1 MIFTLSSALAPGRGF
16 EPRRDKAQWISS
28 LIKNRGI
35 SITKEANG
43 AWRTS
48 RKCNNE
54 NAITILKEQN
64 RVGSADKVY
73 HLSLDTI
80 NEIKIEMEIQNLSKH
95 YIQTVIKRMKEF
107 YEYCQGEVTR
117 DKLLEF
123 LENIKRTKSTKTYR
137 DYCLFV
143 RKYLERSGCELYKL
157 IKLPKLE
164 KKLNNIKIEKK
175 DILNLL
181 SMIDKLFNEGRIEKR
196 KYLMLRSFVLVGA
209 ETGMR
214 ASELYRLKIEDIN
227 FEKNTIIVRNTK
239 TKQERITFFNDDAK
253 RELLRYVKLLKNVDV
268 LFYQHSVEHIFKKYL
283 RGQKITPKMLR
294 KFFSQEWTR
303 KGGDSVIKKVL
314 MGHSLNDIDLNHYN
328 YIDVDVLREHY
339 FKVGVRVL

>member
-1 MIFTLSSALAPGRGF
+1 PGRGF

-28 LIKNRGI
+28 LKEDGGI
-35 SITKEANG
+35 SLSKEANG
-43 AWRTS
+43 AWRTPS
-48 RKCNNE
+48 KCNNE
-54 NAITILKEQN
+54 NAIKSKRGLLDD
-64 RVGSADKVY
+64 GSGGKTCT
-73 HLSLDTI
+73 LSLDTI
-80 NEIKIEMEIQNLSKH
+80 EKIKIEMQIQNLSEK
-95 YIQTVIKRMKEF
+95 YINTVISRMREF
-107 YEYCQGEVTR
+107 YDFCGGIVTQE
-117 DKLLEF
+117 KLLEF
-123 LENIKRTKSTKTYR
+123 LETKKRTKSTKTYR
-137 DYCLFV
+137 DYCLIV
-143 RKYLERSGCELYKL
+143 RKYLERSNCELYKL

-181 SMIDKLFNEGRIEKR
+181 SMIDKLFDEGRIEKR
-196 KYLMLRSFVLVGA
+196 KYLMLRSFILLGA

-214 ASELYRLKIEDIN
+214 AYELYRLRIKDIDIN
-227 FEKNTIIVRNTK
+227 NNMIIVRNTK

-253 RELLRYVKLLKNVDV
+253 RELLKYIKLLKNLDV

-303 KGGDSVIKKVL
+303 QGGDSIIKKVI
-314 MGHSLNDIDLNHYN
+314 MGHSLSDIDLNHYN

-339 FKVGVRVL
+339 FDMGIKIL